1 MTDTS
6 IQIDYLPENTVEITC
21 EAETSIELT
30 QAELVS
36 IDVEI
41 ATIGPKGEKGEKG
54 DTGIGQQGPPGETG
68 TVEELPIDPVLLF
81 ENALA

>member
-6 IQIDYLPENTVEITC
+6 IQIEYLPENTVEITC

-41 ATIGPKGEKGEKG
+41 ATIGPKGEKG